1 MFRIQR
7 RTLAVLLL
15 GGIAAGAALA
25 QSRPVAYVGQGYNT
39 SNAYLFDWQ
48 GSTRAG
54 VVASE
59 GRTGATVLRSGTQRL
74 LTLDTPFSA
83 QTYAVDVDPCIGTQP
98 LVQRDVLQLAVVTT
112 SGTDSRGTSKVVE
125 IGTETTLEGCAPGTV
140 TPFGAP
146 TDPGLATRH
155 LALSLRPSV
164 ADLLPGVALAGPS
177 EAPRDPATP
186 FIAQDVLTLQAGG
199 LGSFAASGHVVP
211 AGFDAD
217 QWLVLAVAGGER
229 AYARLFV
236 DRLTGAETWLD
247 VERSGGVPQVAYARL
262 MVKPVAGA
270 SFGGLRRASRMW
282 QSGLSTTPTSA
293 FLIYLYQT
301 GAGERVLVDTAA
313 GTESRTPISWTFAG
327 ANIRQTRALGSTS
340 TGVRTWQP
348 LANNGGRATFVIE
361 DEVRVAADGTVLPFI
376 APRVNFY
383 TDTGA
388 ATPP

>member
-1 MFRIQR
+1 MSRMHR
-7 RTLAVLLL
+7 CALAMLVL
-15 GGIAAGAALA
+15 GGLLAGNAQA

-48 GSTRAG
+48 GSTRAD
-54 VVASE
+54 VVTNG
-59 GRTGATVLRSGTQRL
+59 GRTGAAVLRSGAQRL

-83 QTYAVDVDPCIGTQP
+83 LTYGSDIDPCIGTQP
-98 LVQRDVLQLAVVTT
+98 LVRQDLLQLAVATV

-125 IGTETTLEGCAPGTV
+125 IGTLTTLEGCAPGTV
-140 TPFGAP
+140 TPYGAP

-155 LALSLRPSV
+155 LALALRPSV

-177 EAPRDPATP
+177 EAPRDPDVP
-186 FIAQDVLTLQAGG
+186 FPAQDVLTLQAGG

-211 AGFDAD
+211 AAFDAD
-217 QWLVLAVAGGER
+217 QWLVLGLAGGER

-247 VERSGGVPQVAYARL
+247 VERSGGVPQLAFARL

-301 GAGERVLVDTAA
+301 GAGERVLVDTVA
-313 GTESRTPISWTFAG
+313 GTETRSPISWTFAG
-327 ANIRQTRALGSTS
+327 PNIRQTRALGSTS

-348 LANNGGRATFVIE
+348 LANNGGRATFVME
-361 DEVRVAADGTVLPFI
+361 DELRVLADGTVLPFI